1 MQRVAIGEFVNK
13 INGIAANKITM
24 KSLTAITMSKTS
36 AIDERYLCDA
46 LTNVPI
52 RPMDVVVIPYFKF
65 GLPFTVINIPFNSNY
80 SDTSS
85 SAFMVSANT
94 RFDII

>member
-1 MQRVAIGEFVNK
+1 M
-13 INGIAANKITM
+13 
-24 KSLTAITMSKTS
+24 TMSKTS

-52 RPMDVVVIPYFKF
+52 RPMDVVVIPYFRF
-65 GLPFTVINIPFNSNY
+65 GLPFVVINIIPFNS
-80 SDTSS
+80 DTGS
-85 SAFMVSANT
+85 SAFMVSTNT